1 MLGLSWGELL
11 LIGAVALLVMKP
23 EDMPGVV
30 RQVLQWVRS
39 AKRYASDVGR
49 ELETMVKD
57 TGVEE
62 VKEVAE
68 AEMRYIKDAEGNF
81 HPAYDLKDI
90 EPYLKKSEPKGE

>member
-1 MLGLSWGELL
+1 MLGFSWGELL

-23 EDMPGVV
+23 EDMPGVA
-30 RQVLQWVRS
+30 RQVLQWVR
-39 AKRYASDVGR
+39 AVKRYAAEMGK
-49 ELETMVKD
+49 EFETLVKD

-68 AEMRYIKDAEGNF
+68 AEMRYIKDAEGKF

-90 EPYLKKSEPKGE
+90 EPLLKKSEPKP